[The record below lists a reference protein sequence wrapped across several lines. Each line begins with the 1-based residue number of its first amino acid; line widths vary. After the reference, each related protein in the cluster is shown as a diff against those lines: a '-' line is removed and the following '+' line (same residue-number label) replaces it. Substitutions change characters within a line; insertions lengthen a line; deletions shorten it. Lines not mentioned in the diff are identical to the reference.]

1 MYCKNCGKQIADAA
15 VICPDCGVPT
25 DNFKKADAQ
34 QTAQPINIINTNTN
48 SNTNVN
54 TNINGA
60 AAYPHKSKMVAFIL
74 CLLGFFGIGG
84 LHCFYCGKIGM
95 GILYLL
101 TCGFFFIGT
110 IIDLIRIITGTY
122 RDKNGMRLV

>member
-1 MYCKNCGKQIADAA
+1 MYCKNCGKQIADEA

-25 DNFKKADAQ
+25 DNFKKADTQ
-34 QTAQPINIINTNTN
+34 PTAQPINIINTNNNANT
-48 SNTNVN
+48 NTNVN
-54 TNINGA
+54 GA
-60 AAYPHKSKMVAFIL
+60 GIYPTKSKVVAFIL
-74 CLLGFFGIGG
+74 CLLGFFGLGG

-95 GILYLL
+95 GIFYFI

-122 RDKNGMRLV
+122 RDKYGMPLV